1 MTTPDIPV
9 LIVGAGSV
17 GLSLAGE
24 LGWRDIPCMLVEKAQ
39 SLNPHPRANAVAN
52 RTMEYYRRWGI
63 DGRIAQTGIPSD
75 MPGRYFWVSTLAG
88 QKIHQIDL
96 PPPARI
102 QANATGGYA
111 SDEFSWS
118 PYLKT
123 ITGQDEVERI
133 LLDHARSRPSV
144 ELHFQTEL
152 MTFEDR
158 GDHVAAVLRDHRN
171 GETREVTCRYLV
183 ACDGG
188 RSPVRETLGQPMSG
202 RAALARFVSIYFRS
216 AQFLEAGNFGH
227 GNIFFPLH
235 RDYRGFILNWDGR
248 ETFTYHL
255 ILPEGADWQDV
266 DPVETVRSVVGAP
279 VDVELYAMQPWTAHA
294 LTADSYRPSDNI
306 FLAGDAAHLFTPT
319 GGFGMNTGVS
329 DAIDLAW
336 KLQAMLQG
344 WGGDRLL
351 DSYNTERQP
360 VGRRNTSAAA
370 TSFDELFA
378 CMQHGDELDADT
390 PAASALRDRL
400 RDSLKQQEKLI
411 SSSGT
416 LLGYRYEGSPIVVP
430 DGTPEPDDHPRR
442 YLPVVRPGHRAPH
455 LWLEDGR
462 ALMDSFGPDF
472 TLLVTD
478 PALMAEAERLA
489 RALRDRCVPVDVV
502 AQTAPA
508 VAETYGRGLVLIR
521 PDMMIAWRGDSVPG
535 DAAGLIDRVTG
546 A

>member
-1 MTTPDIPV
+1 MTPDTPI
-9 LIVGAGSV
+9 LIVGGGSV

-24 LGWRDIPCMLVEKAQ
+24 LGWRGIPCMLVEKAEG
-39 SLNPHPRANAVAN
+39 LNQHPRANAVAN

-63 DGRIAQTGIPSD
+63 DTRIAETGIPSD

-88 QKIHQIDL
+88 RKIHQIDL
-96 PPPARI
+96 PPAATIR
-102 QANATGGYA
+102 ANATGGYA

-123 ITGQDEVERI
+123 ITGQHEVERI

-144 ELHFQTEL
+144 DLHFRTEL
-152 MTFEDR
+152 TAFEDR
-158 GDHVAAVLRDHRN
+158 GDHVAATLLDRDS
-171 GETREVTCRYLV
+171 GETRQVTCRYLI

-188 RSPVRETLGQPMSG
+188 RSPVRETLGQGMSG

-216 AQFLEAGNFGH
+216 AEFLDAGKFGH

-235 RDYRGFILNWDGR
+235 RDHRGFILNWDGK

-255 ILPEGADWQDV
+255 ILPEGGDWEDV
-266 DPVETVRSVVGAP
+266 DPVGVVRAVVDAP
-279 VDVELYAMQPWTAHA
+279 VDVEVYSVQPWTAHA
-294 LTADSYRPSDNI
+294 LTADNYRPSENI

-344 WGGDRLL
+344 WGGERLL
-351 DSYNTERQP
+351 DSYSAERQP
-360 VGRRNTSAAA
+360 IGVRNTGAAA
-370 TSFDELFA
+370 GSFDELFS

-390 PAASALRDRL
+390 PEADSLRAEL
-400 RDSLKQQEKLI
+400 HASLKQQEKLI

-416 LLGYRYEGSPIVVP
+416 LLGYRYEGSPIIVP
-430 DGTPEPDDHPRR
+430 DGTPEPEDHPRR
-442 YLPVVRPGHRAPH
+442 YLPVARPGHRAPH
-455 LWLEDGR
+455 LWLEDGQ
-462 ALMDSFGPDF
+462 ALMDRFGRDF

-478 PALMAEAERLA
+478 PALQPDAERLA
-489 RALRDRCVPVDVV
+489 RAMRDRAVPVDIVTE
-502 AQTAPA
+502 TAPA
-508 VAETYGRGLVLIR
+508 LTDIYGRGLVLLR
-521 PDMMIAWRGDSVPG
+521 PDMMIAWRGDSLPDDPG
-535 DAAGLIDRVTG
+535 VMIDRVTG